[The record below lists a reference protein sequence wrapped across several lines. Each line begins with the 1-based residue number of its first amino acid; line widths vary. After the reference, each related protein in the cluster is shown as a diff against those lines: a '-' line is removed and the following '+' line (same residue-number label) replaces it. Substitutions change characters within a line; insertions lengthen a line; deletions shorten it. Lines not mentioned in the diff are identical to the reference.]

1 VTVIE
6 LRKSRRFDLKLP
18 LELVC
23 RGRHTILENGETR
36 NVSSCGVLFRSTGHV
51 DPGDII
57 EYAITLPSMSEGVEV
72 RLRCKGKVVRRV
84 TESEAAATLE
94 RYEFVRTAKP
104 RLV

>member
-6 LRKSRRFDLKLP
+6 LRKSRRFDLRLP
-18 LELVC
+18 FELL
-23 RGRHTILENGETR
+23 RSGRHTVLENGETR

-51 DPGDII
+51 DPGDIV
-57 EYAITLPSMSEGVEV
+57 EYAITLPSTSEGIEV
-72 RLRCKGKVVRRV
+72 RLRCKGKVVRWV

-94 RYEFVRTAKP
+94 RYEFVRTATP